1 MSADSILLGGRYR
14 LLDVLGSGGMAV
26 VHRARD
32 ELLERDVAV
41 KILRRQFASD
51 EDFVHRFRQEARNAA
66 SLSHPSIAPVF
77 DTGADGEVEYIVM
90 QLVEGPD
97 LERVIAERGRH
108 PVGEALR
115 IATAV
120 AEALQVAHD
129 RGIVHRDVKPGN
141 ILLTAG
147 GEVRVVDFGIARALG
162 ATNTTAPGLLMG
174 SVHYCS
180 PEQVLGEPVG
190 SASDVYSLGIVLY
203 ELLTGERPFD
213 GPSPAAV
220 ALQRLHTRARPP
232 SHHVEG
238 LPDGLDAL
246 VMRALERDPDRRYP
260 TAGGLADAIRAWSGS
275 HPAETRRGARSTSP
289 RAAAAAASR
298 ARTVVTRAR
307 PVRDSSPYPGA
318 AGLAAAAGSEAE
330 TAVRQSPVGLAV
342 TSSPVASFP
351 PTPPGSGPPVH
362 PPRNPA
368 AAVAGGSDDRRRRR
382 TPVPWVLPL
391 AALVLAVVGMSVV
404 GRSLGG
410 SGVLGATA
418 TPGATRSQVA
428 VAPPTATS
436 DPPTPSPVLTPAP
449 TATAEP
455 TPTPPPAPTPRPTAR
470 PTPRP
475 TPAPTL
481 RPAPA
486 LPARDPAETVA
497 LFYNLVEAHRFDEA
511 AALWTARMRRQYP
524 PDGYIDGRFSRT
536 TRIDLRRNEIT
547 SLNRRA
553 GTATVAVDL
562 IEYRTVEPSPR
573 RFIGWW
579 ELVLVDGRWLMD
591 RPHF

>member
-14 LLDVLGSGGMAV
+14 LLEVLGSGGMAV

-90 QLVEGPD
+90 QLVDGPD
-97 LERVIAERGRH
+97 LERIVAERGRL

-115 IATAV
+115 IAMAV
-120 AEALQVAHD
+120 ADALQVAHD

-141 ILLTAG
+141 ILLTAT

-220 ALQRLHTRARPP
+220 ALQRLHTRPRPP
-232 SHHVEG
+232 SHHVVDLPEG
-238 LPDGLDAL
+238 LDKL
-246 VMRALERDPDRRYP
+246 VMRALERDPDRRYA
-260 TAGGLADAIRAWSGS
+260 TAGGVADAIRAWSAS
-275 HPAETRRGARSTSP
+275 HPAETRRVGRSTSP
-289 RAAAAAASR
+289 RAAAAAASK
-298 ARTVVTRAR
+298 ARTVVKRRRTAGA
-307 PVRDSSPYPGA
+307 SSPPLGA
-318 AGLAAAAGSEAE
+318 AGLATAAVSEAE
-330 TAVRQSPVGLAV
+330 TAVRPSPLAPAERA
-342 TSSPVASFP
+342 SRVAPFP
-351 PTPPGSGPPVH
+351 PTPPGGGPPAH
-362 PPRNPA
+362 PPRSSP
-368 AAVAGGSDDRRRRR
+368 VAEPESRDDRRRRS
-382 TPVPWVLPL
+382 PAVAWLLPL
-391 AALVLAVVGMSVV
+391 AAVVLAVLGLSLV

-410 SGVLGATA
+410 GGVLGATA
-418 TPGATRSQVA
+418 TPFTTPSQVA
-428 VAPPTATS
+428 VVPPTVTP
-436 DPPTPSPVLTPAP
+436 DPPTPSPVPTPAP
-449 TATAEP
+449 TPTAEP
-455 TPTPPPAPTPRPTAR
+455 TPTPEPTPRPTAR

-475 TPAPTL
+475 TP

-511 AALWTARMRRQYP
+511 AALWTARMRSQYP

-536 TRIDLRRNEIT
+536 TRIDLLRNEIT
-547 SLNRRA
+547 SLSRRE

-573 RFIGWW
+573 RFVGWW
-579 ELVLVDGRWLMD
+579 ELRLIDGQWLMD